1 MKIDTSLNAF
11 DFVAAINKEQF
22 KKIDCLGRDNHTNQ
36 SVLFNKD
43 RYFELSMYDRKKLVS
58 IQKAIKC
65 KIEYDMI
72 CGPKSKL
79 PALAK
84 ALNKRNIFLKINVD
98 WI

>member
-1 MKIDTSLNAF
+1 MKIDNSLEPY

-22 KKIDCLGRDNHTNQ
+22 KTIDCLGRDGHTNQ
-36 SVLFNKD
+36 SVLFNKG
-43 RYFELSMYDRKKLVS
+43 RYFELSMYDRDLLVS
-58 IQKAIKC
+58 ISKAIKC
-65 KIEYDMI
+65 KIEYGMI

-84 ALNKRNIFLKINVD
+84 ALNKRNMYLKIKID